1 MRRFPV
7 VIGATVAGLA
17 GVLGFHSRPGTRAL
31 PVGSARTA
39 GGGAN
44 TPTNTPANTPA
55 NASVPGTTVP
65 QGAGSAQ
72 ATPTTA
78 APAAR
83 HAAGTAEQYGYGVL
97 SVRVSV
103 DGSHITNV
111 TLAALQTA
119 DTYSTQLAD
128 QVVPILRREVLSA
141 QSARIN
147 GISGATY
154 TSEAYAASVQSA
166 LDRLHVR

>member
-31 PVGSARTA
+31 PVGSAQAA
-39 GGGAN
+39 GGG
-44 TPTNTPANTPA
+44 TNTPASTPA
-55 NASVPGTTVP
+55 STSAPATTVP
-65 QGAGSAQ
+65 QGSGSAQ
-72 ATPTTA
+72 AAPTTA

-83 HAAGTAEQYGYGVL
+83 HATGTAEQYGYGVL

-103 DGSHITNV
+103 DGSRITNV
-111 TLAALQTA
+111 TLAGLQTA

>member
-39 GGGAN
+39 GGTN
-44 TPTNTPANTPA
+44 TPANAPANTPA
-55 NASVPGTTVP
+55 NTSVPGTTVP

-72 ATPTTA
+72 PAPTTA

-83 HAAGTAEQYGYGVL
+83 RATGTAEQYGYGVL

-111 TLAALQTA
+111 TLAGLQTA